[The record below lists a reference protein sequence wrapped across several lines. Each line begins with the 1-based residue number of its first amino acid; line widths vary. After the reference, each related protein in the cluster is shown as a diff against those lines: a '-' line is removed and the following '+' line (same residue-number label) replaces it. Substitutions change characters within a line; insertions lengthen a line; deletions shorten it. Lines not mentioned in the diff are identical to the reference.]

1 MTLTSADRL
10 ALMTSAERLP
20 ILGGGGVIALP
31 AAEAEAAAR
40 E

>member
-20 ILGGGGVIALP
+20 ILRGGVIALP